1 MRSSTIVGI
10 VLAAAACVLLLA
22 APLASAET
30 TLCKSNQDPCP
41 ESEEYPE
48 GTHFEAVAKD
58 LTLVNAYEL
67 ETLETVTCEESV
79 LSGEVYLEGEVTLT
93 GISLSGCKSSLN
105 FKCKGATTQ
114 ALGTLLLSNI
124 GEGIG
129 TATFS
134 ETKVQVSCFFICTY
148 SYGEKEPAFDFLS
161 TTGEKPASLAA
172 KEVVFP
178 KMNAFCPPET
188 TITATYKVTSPTP
201 LYISS

>member
-1 MRSSTIVGI
+1 MKWTATFGI
-10 VLAAAACVLLLA
+10 VLAAAACALLLA

-58 LTLVNAYEL
+58 LTLVNAYES

-79 LSGEVYLEGEVTLT
+79 LSGEVYLGGEVTLT
-93 GISLSGCKSSLN
+93 SISLSGCKSSLN

-148 SYGEKEPAFDFLS
+148 SYSEKEPAFDFLS
-161 TTGEKPASLAA
+161 TAGEELALLSA
-172 KEVVFP
+172 EEVIFP
-178 KMNAFCPPET
+178 VVGAICPPET